1 MNDTGKIILAF
12 AAGALAGAIA
22 GILLAPDKGSET
34 RRKMAEGMKDQFAK
48 GRQKFDDLKDQF
60 EQAVKDKVQEMV

>member
-22 GILLAPDKGSET
+22 GVLLAPDKGSET
-34 RRKMAEGMKDQFAK
+34 RRKMSEGMKDQFAK
-48 GRQKFDDLKDQF
+48 GRQKFDDLKEQF

>member
-22 GILLAPDKGSET
+22 GVLLAPDKGSET
-34 RRKMAEGMKDQFAK
+34 RRKMAEGIKDQLCK
-48 GRQKFDDLKDQF
+48 GKEKLSDLKEDF
-60 EQAVKDKVQEMV
+60 EQAVRDKVQEMA

>member
-22 GILLAPDKGSET
+22 GVLLAPDKGSET
-34 RRKMAEGMKDQFAK
+34 RRKMAEGIKDQLSK
-48 GRQKFDDLKDQF
+48 GKEKLSDLKEDF
-60 EQAVKDKVQEMV
+60 EQAVRDKVQGMA

>member
-34 RRKMAEGMKDQFAK
+34 RRKMSEGMKDQFAK
-48 GRQKFDDLKDQF
+48 GRQKFDDLKEQF